1 MIINTSDVFCQA
13 RIEALQIELK
23 SSKQRIALLMREY
36 QDLLNVKMSLEIEIT
51 TYR

>member
-1 MIINTSDVFCQA
+1 MINSSDVFCQA
-13 RIEALQIELK
+13 RIEALQLELK